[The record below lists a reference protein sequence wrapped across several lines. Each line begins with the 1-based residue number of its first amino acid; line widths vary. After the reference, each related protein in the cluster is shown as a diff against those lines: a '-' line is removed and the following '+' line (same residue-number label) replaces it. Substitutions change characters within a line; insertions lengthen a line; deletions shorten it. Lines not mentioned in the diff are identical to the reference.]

1 MWSIAIR
8 SRHGSATRSGVLTA
22 VAASN
27 LTALTSEYR
36 SSNGRAS
43 SACAT
48 SHPQGSV
55 LPVAPGGIGAMRGRR
70 PHRSTIPRHEF
81 HYYHSGYEAGKTE
94 GPYDPANG
102 TRGVDTL
109 IKSVEVNGIDR
120 NANVY
125 AELGST
131 SCAVQQLPRT
141 FSASS

>member
-1 MWSIAIR
+1 MNFII
-8 SRHGSATRSGVLTA
+8 
-22 VAASN
+22 
-27 LTALTSEYR
+27 
-36 SSNGRAS
+36 
-43 SACAT
+43 
-48 SHPQGSV
+48 
-55 LPVAPGGIGAMRGRR
+55 
-70 PHRSTIPRHEF
+70 
-81 HYYHSGYEAGKTE
+81 YHSGYEAGKTE

-141 FSASS
+141 FSASSSSTSARITCCGARTHFGTARLRPDPGLPKLSNRFTAVRTCLPRSSS